1 MKSLHEQITKHLNFT
16 EIFDKKTSNHLFWS
30 PKGRH
35 ILAATLRSTTVF
47 DLEFYD
53 LDLEPAAEKKDATK
67 DDVGANVHL
76 VSTQEHYGVTDVE
89 WDPTGRFVITGA
101 SMWRHTADHGYCLWD
116 FKGLLLFRQTIDK
129 FKQLLWRPRPESMLT
144 KEQKKKI
151 RKNLRQYSKVFEE
164 EDLAVGDAATAKL
177 VATRRKLVEQW
188 YSWRKQTE
196 KRVSEERTEVGK
208 EIKTT
213 SDEGKLEVIE
223 EWVEEVV
230 DETEE
235 IVE

>member
-1 MKSLHEQITKHLNFT
+1 
-16 EIFDKKTSNHLFWS
+16 
-30 PKGRH
+30 
-35 ILAATLRSTTVF
+35 
-47 DLEFYD
+47 
-53 LDLEPAAEKKDATK
+53 
-67 DDVGANVHL
+67 
-76 VSTQEHYGVTDVE
+76 
-89 WDPTGRFVITGA
+89 
-101 SMWRHTADHGYCLWD
+101 LWD